1 MNKVT
6 ESFSLGSEKGFTL
19 VRNQRIYSEVVEPDP
34 DPAVNH
40 EYLRFQLDFR
50 GNPASGTSKSLSLYL
65 YDNPLDF
72 RLVQLDNETL
82 EEVRTIVFSD
92 YKPLEEMVIIEGPDY
107 DVSYHVSEDG
117 FGNPTYGD
125 FYILNLTLE
134 KSTFELRSEHS
145 SVELIYSYDKTLIEP
160 VFPSTIPLL
169 EVLTFSKSIPHC
181 RFDVRGAELIVPRT
195 IPEVITSMF
204 AMFKY
209 CTHFNSD
216 ISGWDTNNVTDM
228 EGVFEDCH
236 LFNQPIGNW
245 NVSNVEDMN
254 EMFRGAIL
262 FDQPLNSWDVS
273 NVTDMEYMFRE
284 ASTFNR
290 PLDNWNVSN
299 VTDMDGIFREALCF
313 NQDLS
318 QWCVPLISR
327 APSRFDR
334 DAASWVLPKPIWG
347 TCPHVQAIV

>member
-50 GNPASGTSKSLSLYL
+50 GNPTSGTSNSLNLYL
-65 YDNPLDF
+65 YGNPLDF

-92 YKPLEEMVIIEGPDY
+92 HKPLEEIVIIESPDY
-107 DVSYHVSEDG
+107 DVSYHVSEDSA
-117 FGNPTYGD
+117 GNPTYGD
-125 FYILNLTLE
+125 FYILNLSLE
-134 KSTFELRSEHS
+134 KSTFELRSIHS
-145 SVELIYSYDKTLIEP
+145 RIDTFYSYDKSLIEA

-181 RFDVRGAELIVPRT
+181 RFDVSDVELIVPRT
-195 IPEVITSMF
+195 IPEVITSMYG
-204 AMFKY
+204 MFRY

-216 ISGWDTNNVTDM
+216 ISGWDVRNVVDM
-228 EGVFEDCH
+228 DGMFEDCY

-245 NVSNVEDMN
+245 NVSNVVDMQS
-254 EMFRGAIL
+254 MFRGAVL
-262 FDQPLNSWDVS
+262 FDQPLNTWDVR
-273 NVTDMEYMFRE
+273 NVVDMEYMFRE
-284 ASTFNR
+284 ASTFNQ
-290 PLDNWNVSN
+290 PLDNWNTSK
-299 VTDMDGIFREALCF
+299 VTEMDGMFREALCF

-318 QWCVPLISR
+318 SWCVALLSS

-334 DAASWVLPKPIWG
+334 DATNWVLPKPVWG
-347 TCPHVQAIV
+347 TCPRGEIV